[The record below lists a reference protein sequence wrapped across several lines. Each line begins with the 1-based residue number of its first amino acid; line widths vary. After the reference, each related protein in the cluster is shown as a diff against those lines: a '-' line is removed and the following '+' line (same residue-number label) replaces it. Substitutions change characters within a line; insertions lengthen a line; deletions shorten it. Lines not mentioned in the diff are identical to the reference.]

1 VSKSRFF
8 LLIQINPQKEVQML
22 DKNIRRCTHIKVNGI
37 RCGSPA
43 LRSEAFCY
51 FHQRMIRG
59 VQTPPSSRLHP
70 MAILEDEEAI
80 QASLM
85 EMVNAL
91 VRNTIDLPR
100 AQLILRAIFIASKN
114 SPRVHL
120 DTGEDWMIREAPT
133 FPAAPA
139 RPASPEIMDAAEA
152 LARIKP
158 PASVKA
164 GKEAAA
170 PQAAG

>member
-1 VSKSRFF
+1 
-8 LLIQINPQKEVQML
+8 
-22 DKNIRRCTHIKVNGI
+22 
-37 RCGSPA
+37 
-43 LRSEAFCY
+43 
-51 FHQRMIRG
+51 
-59 VQTPPSSRLHP
+59 
-70 MAILEDEEAI
+70 MAILEDEESI

-100 AQLILRAIFIASKN
+100 AQLILRAILIASRN

-120 DTGEDWMIREAPT
+120 DRDQEWMVREAPN

-139 RPASPEIMDAAEA
+139 KPVSPEIMEAAEA
-152 LARIKP
+152 LGRIKP
-158 PASVKA
+158 PASVKSD
-164 GKEAAA
+164 EAEA

>member
-1 VSKSRFF
+1 
-8 LLIQINPQKEVQML
+8 ML

-120 DTGEDWMIREAPT
+120 DIGQDWMIREAPA
-133 FPAAPA
+133 FPAAPSKPVS
-139 RPASPEIMDAAEA
+139 REIMEAAEA

-158 PASVKA
+158 PASVKSN
-164 GKEAAA
+164 AAEA